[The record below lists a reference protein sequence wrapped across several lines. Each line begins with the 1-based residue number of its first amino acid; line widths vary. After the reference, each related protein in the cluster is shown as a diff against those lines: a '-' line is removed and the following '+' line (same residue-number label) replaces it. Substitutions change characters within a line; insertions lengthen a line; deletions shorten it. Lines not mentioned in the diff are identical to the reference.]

1 MSRLT
6 ALFPSL
12 MLATVSGEDSQ
23 DRADRTVLT
32 PWVKFLWEVYRHV
45 LDILKN
51 NNKVEKLYQDMAQLG
66 THFHLSCFN
75 IFLGPT
81 CMIHTRINIKNVAT
95 LVPEGV
101 SIFLIMVN
109 YFKSKHAETR
119 EPWHGINYKS
129 HYRCMQCYKI

>member
-1 MSRLT
+1 
-6 ALFPSL
+6 

-66 THFHLSCFN
+66 TCRS
-75 IFLGPT
+75 
-81 CMIHTRINIKNVAT
+81 RD
-95 LVPEGV
+95 
-101 SIFLIMVN
+101 SIAYVVCV
-109 YFKSKHAETR
+109 K
-119 EPWHGINYKS
+119 
-129 HYRCMQCYKI
+129 